1 MITVNKYPEQQSYAI
16 GSRVTLNCSVNS
28 RDHDITYRWYSLGG
42 YTSGRTTTT
51 TIQPY
56 YLNSVD
62 YYCQIFN
69 SSNGRLLGTQRL
81 TLDIKGIKKLLSI
94 SIMPVPF

>member
-16 GSRVTLNCSVNS
+16 GSQVTLNCTVNS
-28 RDHDITYRWYSLGG
+28 RDHDITYRWYSASLRGG
-42 YTSGRTTTT
+42 YTSGRTR
-51 TIQPY
+51 TITIPAY

-69 SSNGRLLGTQRL
+69 SGRLLGTQRI
-81 TLDIKGIKKLLSI
+81 TLDIKGNTYSCLCI
-94 SIMPVPF
+94 